1 MMKRRKTAA
10 IHPEKIL
17 AQTML
22 LRVADDGADDRLS
35 SIKCP

>member
-1 MMKRRKTAA
+1 MMKRRKTAV

-17 AQTML
+17 VQTML

-35 SIKCP
+35 SI